1 MSEIENDMGMSL
13 ADIAGL
19 DVSDVEELRSS
30 ALPAGLYTF
39 EITKVNFEVRSVK
52 DDTETR
58 YVASVEH
65 KVIEVETIVEKGV
78 TEAEVLG
85 KSYTEQFFIDPAEAQ
100 KGIGYLKGFVADIG
114 ADNSGP
120 IGGVE
125 GAPEGFLDRL
135 VTHRYKAKIVKKKDR
150 SGEMRS
156 RLQLLPKAK
165 AA

>member
-1 MSEIENDMGMSL
+1 MSDIENDMGMSL

-39 EITKVNFEVRSVK
+39 EVTKTLLETRSVK
-52 DDTETR
+52 EDTETR
-58 YVASVEH
+58 YVAVVEL
-65 KVIEVETIVEKGV
+65 KVIEVDTIVEKGV
-78 TEAEVLG
+78 TESEVLG
-85 KSYTEQFFIDPAEAQ
+85 KTYTENFFIDPAEAQ
-100 KGIGYLKGFVADIG
+100 KGIGYLKGFIADVG
-114 ADNSGP
+114 GDNSGP

-135 VTHRYKAKIVKKKDR
+135 VTHRFPAKIVKKKDR
-150 SGEMRS
+150 QGEMRS